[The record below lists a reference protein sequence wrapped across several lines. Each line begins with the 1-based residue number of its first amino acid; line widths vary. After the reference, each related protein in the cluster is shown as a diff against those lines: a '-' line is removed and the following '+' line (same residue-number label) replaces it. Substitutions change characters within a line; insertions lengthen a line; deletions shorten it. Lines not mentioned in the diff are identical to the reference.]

1 MRPEL
6 LTMQAFGPYKDLTTI
21 DFTKLDDHGIYLL
34 TGPTGA
40 GKTMIFDAIMYALYQ
55 TGSGEYR
62 NKEDTFRNRN
72 VPIDVKPFVRL
83 TFSVLNKRYTIER
96 TLRYKAKKDNK
107 NLTDV
112 KVYLKDESNN
122 QLYTNLKEVNDKII
136 EIIGVDK
143 NQFVQICMIA
153 QGEFKKILNAKTQDR
168 ILIFRKLF
176 NSEKYNE
183 LQDAILD
190 DYLGLR
196 RKHDDLTLSLY
207 SVLQNV
213 EIDDRD
219 ELLSKY
225 LLSDKVD
232 ELLNKQ
238 IAKDRIKVD
247 SDSEKAKLIDK
258 QLVDIDIS
266 INKALQLK
274 KDQEEINKQKLL
286 INDLNNQRMQVNEEL
301 NKFNSNDELIVSIDE
316 QINKINND
324 LNAYKQL
331 DDLNK
336 KLNSINI
343 SIDNTSKKLNKLN
356 DDKQL
361 NDKEIMKLEK
371 IIDDNSDIE
380 AKSLKHSQLLKE
392 WMQQK
397 DVYQKYISDK
407 KILDNDELLL
417 NNKQGIFQDKY
428 NIYLANKALYD
439 KEYDRF
445 LCNQA
450 GILAKDLKDGEACP
464 VCGST
469 SHVRLAKILDDVY
482 SYEKLDELKKIV
494 EVQSNECLQLS
505 RDIASISAKMKMAK
519 ETLDSIVVSDIDE
532 INSNIKSLN
541 ALLLADK
548 KNNDKYK
555 DALNKLPLLKENGD
569 KLNGLINDNS
579 HMLVKLISD
588 KDNVGVY
595 YQDIKSKLSYDC
607 LDSANKMLNKLKEQK
622 KQILDNIR
630 SLQEKII
637 GIDNSISASKAIIST
652 LQSKLADSK
661 VFDIDKL
668 NASKNELNKLKSEL
682 NNEIKNTYSILDKNI
697 KILNNIKPIY
707 LDINANEDKLQLISK
722 INDTINGRSGK
733 ESGKIKLETYV
744 QMKFLD
750 EILIKC
756 NLRLMAMT
764 NDQYSLCR
772 HKEADNRQ
780 SQTGLDI
787 DVIDH
792 YNNSIRP
799 VSSLS
804 GGESFKASMALALG
818 LSDEIQ
824 ASSKIKLE
832 TLFIDE
838 GFGTLDDESLEAM
851 MNILAD
857 LSNSNKLIGIIS
869 HVEQLK
875 QRIDKQ
881 IVVSKDSHGNS
892 KVKMVI

>member
-225 LLSDKVD
+225 LVFDKVS

-286 INDLNNQRMQVNEEL
+286 VNDLNNQRIIVSEKL
-301 NKFNSNDELIVSIDE
+301 NKLISDDELISKIDD

-407 KILDNDELLL
+407 KILNEDELLL

-505 RDIASISAKMKMAK
+505 RDIASISARIKVAK

-579 HMLVKLISD
+579 HMVVKLISD

>member
-225 LLSDKVD
+225 LVFDKVS

-397 DVYQKYISDK
+397 NVYQKYISDK

-505 RDIASISAKMKMAK
+505 RDIASISAKIKMAK

-548 KNNDKYK
+548 KNNDKYQ

-707 LDINANEDKLQLISK
+707 LDINDNEDKLQLISK

>member
-286 INDLNNQRMQVNEEL
+286 VNDLNNQRIIVSEKL
-301 NKFNSNDELIVSIDE
+301 NKLNGDDELISKIDDH
-316 QINKINND
+316 INKINND

-505 RDIASISAKMKMAK
+505 RDIASISAKIKMAK

-548 KNNDKYK
+548 KNNDKYQ

-682 NNEIKNTYSILDKNI
+682 NNDIKNTYSILDKNI

-707 LDINANEDKLQLISK
+707 LDINDNEDKLQLISK

>member
-225 LLSDKVD
+225 LVFDKVS

-286 INDLNNQRMQVNEEL
+286 VNDLNNQRIIVSEKL
-301 NKFNSNDELIVSIDE
+301 NKLISDDELISKIDD

-407 KILDNDELLL
+407 KILNEDELLL

-505 RDIASISAKMKMAK
+505 RDIASISARIKVAK

-548 KNNDKYK
+548 KNNDKYQ

-682 NNEIKNTYSILDKNI
+682 NNDIKNTYSILDKNI

-707 LDINANEDKLQLISK
+707 LDINDNEDKLQLISK

>member
-112 KVYLKDESNN
+112 KVYLKDETNN

-225 LLSDKVD
+225 LVFDKVS

-505 RDIASISAKMKMAK
+505 RDIASISAKIKVAK

>member
-225 LLSDKVD
+225 LVFDKVS

-247 SDSEKAKLIDK
+247 IDSEKAKLIDK

-266 INKALQLK
+266 INKALQLQ

-286 INDLNNQRMQVNEEL
+286 ANDLNNQRIIVSEKL
-301 NKFNSNDELIVSIDE
+301 NKLNGDDELISKIDG

-336 KLNSINI
+336 KLKSINI

-371 IIDDNSDIE
+371 IIEDNSDIE
-380 AKSLKHSQLLKE
+380 AKRLKHSQLLKE

-505 RDIASISAKMKMAK
+505 RDIASISAKIKMAK

-548 KNNDKYK
+548 KNNDKYQ

-637 GIDNSISASKAIIST
+637 GIDNSISASKAIINT

-707 LDINANEDKLQLISK
+707 LDINDNEDKLQLISK

-750 EILIKC
+750 EILVKC

-772 HKEADNRQ
+772 HKEADNKQ

>member
-225 LLSDKVD
+225 LVFDKVS

-286 INDLNNQRMQVNEEL
+286 VNDLNNQRIIVSEKL
-301 NKFNSNDELIVSIDE
+301 NKLNGDDELISKIDDH
-316 QINKINND
+316 INKINND

-371 IIDDNSDIE
+371 IIEDNSDIE

-407 KILDNDELLL
+407 KILNEDELLL

-505 RDIASISAKMKMAK
+505 RDIASISAKIKMAK

>member
-371 IIDDNSDIE
+371 IIEDNSDIE

-407 KILDNDELLL
+407 KILNEDELLL

-548 KNNDKYK
+548 KNNDKYQ

>member
-112 KVYLKDESNN
+112 KVYLKDETNN

-407 KILDNDELLL
+407 KILNEDELLL

-505 RDIASISAKMKMAK
+505 RDIASISARIKVAK

-548 KNNDKYK
+548 KNNDKYQ

-707 LDINANEDKLQLISK
+707 LDINDNEDKLQLISK

>member
-225 LLSDKVD
+225 LVFDKVS

-407 KILDNDELLL
+407 KILNEDELLL

-505 RDIASISAKMKMAK
+505 RDIASISAKIKMAK

-541 ALLLADK
+541 TLLLADK
-548 KNNDKYK
+548 KNNDKYQ

>member
-112 KVYLKDESNN
+112 KVYLKDETNN

-286 INDLNNQRMQVNEEL
+286 VNDLNNQRIIVSEKL
-301 NKFNSNDELIVSIDE
+301 NKLNGDDELISKIDDH
-316 QINKINND
+316 INKINND

-371 IIDDNSDIE
+371 IIEDNSDIE

-407 KILDNDELLL
+407 KILNEDELLL

-505 RDIASISAKMKMAK
+505 RDIASISARIKVAK

>member
-225 LLSDKVD
+225 LVFDKVS

-397 DVYQKYISDK
+397 NVYQKYISDK

-505 RDIASISAKMKMAK
+505 RDIASISARIKVAK

>member
-225 LLSDKVD
+225 LVFDKVS

-286 INDLNNQRMQVNEEL
+286 VNDLNNQRIIVSEKL
-301 NKFNSNDELIVSIDE
+301 NKLNGDDELISKIDDH
-316 QINKINND
+316 INKINND

-371 IIDDNSDIE
+371 IIEDNSDIE

-505 RDIASISAKMKMAK
+505 RDIASISARIKVAK

-548 KNNDKYK
+548 KNNDKYQ

-707 LDINANEDKLQLISK
+707 LDINDNEDKLQLISK

>member
-122 QLYTNLKEVNDKII
+122 QIYTNLKEVNDKII

-232 ELLNKQ
+232 ELLNEQ

-266 INKALQLK
+266 INKALQLQ

-286 INDLNNQRMQVNEEL
+286 VNDLNNQRIIVSEKL
-301 NKFNSNDELIVSIDE
+301 NKLNGDDELISKIDD

-371 IIDDNSDIE
+371 IIEDNSDIE

-505 RDIASISAKMKMAK
+505 RDIASISAKIKVAK

-548 KNNDKYK
+548 KNNDKYQ

-569 KLNGLINDNS
+569 KLNGLISDNS

-707 LDINANEDKLQLISK
+707 LDINDNEDKLQLISK

>member
-225 LLSDKVD
+225 LVFDKVS

-286 INDLNNQRMQVNEEL
+286 VNDLNNQRIIVSEKL
-301 NKFNSNDELIVSIDE
+301 NKLISDDELISKIDD

-371 IIDDNSDIE
+371 IIEDNSDIE

-407 KILDNDELLL
+407 KILNEDELLL

-505 RDIASISAKMKMAK
+505 RDIASISAKIKVAK

-548 KNNDKYK
+548 KNNDKYQ

-607 LDSANKMLNKLKEQK
+607 
-622 KQILDNIR
+622 
-630 SLQEKII
+630 
-637 GIDNSISASKAIIST
+637 
-652 LQSKLADSK
+652 
-661 VFDIDKL
+661 
-668 NASKNELNKLKSEL
+668 
-682 NNEIKNTYSILDKNI
+682 
-697 KILNNIKPIY
+697 
-707 LDINANEDKLQLISK
+707 
-722 INDTINGRSGK
+722 
-733 ESGKIKLETYV
+733 
-744 QMKFLD
+744 
-750 EILIKC
+750 
-756 NLRLMAMT
+756 
-764 NDQYSLCR
+764 
-772 HKEADNRQ
+772 
-780 SQTGLDI
+780 
-787 DVIDH
+787 
-792 YNNSIRP
+792 
-799 VSSLS
+799 
-804 GGESFKASMALALG
+804 
-818 LSDEIQ
+818 
-824 ASSKIKLE
+824 
-832 TLFIDE
+832 
-838 GFGTLDDESLEAM
+838 
-851 MNILAD
+851 
-857 LSNSNKLIGIIS
+857 
-869 HVEQLK
+869 
-875 QRIDKQ
+875 
-881 IVVSKDSHGNS
+881 
-892 KVKMVI
+892 

>member
-112 KVYLKDESNN
+112 KVYLKDETNN

-286 INDLNNQRMQVNEEL
+286 VNDLNNQRIIVSEKL
-301 NKFNSNDELIVSIDE
+301 NKLISDDELISKIDD

-336 KLNSINI
+336 KLNRINI

-407 KILDNDELLL
+407 KILNEDELLL

-505 RDIASISAKMKMAK
+505 RDIASISARIKVAK

-548 KNNDKYK
+548 KNNDKYQ

>member
-286 INDLNNQRMQVNEEL
+286 VNDLNNQKIIVSEKL
-301 NKFNSNDELIVSIDE
+301 NKLISDDELISKIDD

-397 DVYQKYISDK
+397 NVYQKYISDK

-505 RDIASISAKMKMAK
+505 RDIASISARIKVAK

-548 KNNDKYK
+548 KNNDKYQ

>member
-225 LLSDKVD
+225 LVFDKVS

-286 INDLNNQRMQVNEEL
+286 VNDLNNQRIIVSEKL
-301 NKFNSNDELIVSIDE
+301 NKLISDDELISKIDD

-371 IIDDNSDIE
+371 IIEDNSDIE

-505 RDIASISAKMKMAK
+505 RDIASISARIKVAK

-707 LDINANEDKLQLISK
+707 LDINDNEDKLQLISK

>member
-112 KVYLKDESNN
+112 KVYLKDETNN

-225 LLSDKVD
+225 LVFDKVS

-397 DVYQKYISDK
+397 NVYQKYISDK

-505 RDIASISAKMKMAK
+505 RDIASISAKIKMAK

-548 KNNDKYK
+548 KNNDKYQ

-682 NNEIKNTYSILDKNI
+682 NNDIKNTYSILDKNI

-707 LDINANEDKLQLISK
+707 LDINDNEDKLQLISK

>member
-112 KVYLKDESNN
+112 KVYLKDETNN

-407 KILDNDELLL
+407 KILNEDELLL

-505 RDIASISAKMKMAK
+505 RDIASISARIKVAK

>member
-238 IAKDRIKVD
+238 IAKDRMKVD

-286 INDLNNQRMQVNEEL
+286 INDLNNQRIIVSEKL
-301 NKFNSNDELIVSIDE
+301 NKLNGDDELISKIDD

-371 IIDDNSDIE
+371 IIEDNSDIE

-407 KILDNDELLL
+407 KILNNDELLL

-505 RDIASISAKMKMAK
+505 RDIASISAKIKVAK

-548 KNNDKYK
+548 KNNDKYQ

-707 LDINANEDKLQLISK
+707 LDINDNEDKLQLISK

>member
-112 KVYLKDESNN
+112 KVYLKDETNN

-225 LLSDKVD
+225 LVFDKVS

-371 IIDDNSDIE
+371 IIEDNSDIE

-505 RDIASISAKMKMAK
+505 RDIASISARIKVAK

-548 KNNDKYK
+548 KNNDKYQ

>member
-225 LLSDKVD
+225 LVFDKVS

-407 KILDNDELLL
+407 KILNEDELLL

-505 RDIASISAKMKMAK
+505 RDIASISARIKVAK

-548 KNNDKYK
+548 KNNDKYQ

-707 LDINANEDKLQLISK
+707 LDINANEDKLQLINK

>member
-112 KVYLKDESNN
+112 KVYLKDETNN

-286 INDLNNQRMQVNEEL
+286 INDLNNQRIIVSEKL
-301 NKFNSNDELIVSIDE
+301 NKLNGDDELISKIDD

-371 IIDDNSDIE
+371 IIEDNSYIE

-397 DVYQKYISDK
+397 NVYQKYISDK
-407 KILDNDELLL
+407 KILNEDELLL

-505 RDIASISAKMKMAK
+505 RDIASISAKIKVAK

-548 KNNDKYK
+548 KNNDKYQ
-555 DALNKLPLLKENGD
+555 DALNKLPLLRENGD

-707 LDINANEDKLQLISK
+707 LDINDNEDKLQLISK

>member
-112 KVYLKDESNN
+112 KVYLKDETNN

-225 LLSDKVD
+225 LVFDKVS

-286 INDLNNQRMQVNEEL
+286 VNDLNNQRIIVSEKL
-301 NKFNSNDELIVSIDE
+301 NKLISDDELISKIDD

-371 IIDDNSDIE
+371 IIEDNSDIE

-397 DVYQKYISDK
+397 NVYQKYISDK

-505 RDIASISAKMKMAK
+505 RDIASISARIKVAK

>member
-112 KVYLKDESNN
+112 KVYLKDETNN

-371 IIDDNSDIE
+371 IIEDNSDIE

-505 RDIASISAKMKMAK
+505 RDIASISARIKVAK

>member
-505 RDIASISAKMKMAK
+505 RDIASISAKIKMAK

-682 NNEIKNTYSILDKNI
+682 NNDIKNTYSILDKNI

>member
-371 IIDDNSDIE
+371 IIEDNSDIE

-505 RDIASISAKMKMAK
+505 RDIASISAKIKVAK

-548 KNNDKYK
+548 KNNDKYQ

-622 KQILDNIR
+622 KQILDNTR

-707 LDINANEDKLQLISK
+707 LDINDNEDKLQLISK

-750 EILIKC
+750 EILVKC

>member
-286 INDLNNQRMQVNEEL
+286 ANDLNNQRIIVSEKL
-301 NKFNSNDELIVSIDE
+301 NKLNGDDELISKIDD

-324 LNAYKQL
+324 LNSYKQL

-371 IIDDNSDIE
+371 IIEDNSDIE

-505 RDIASISAKMKMAK
+505 RDIASISAKIKMAK
-519 ETLDSIVVSDIDE
+519 ETLDSIIVSDIDE

-548 KNNDKYK
+548 KNNDKYQ

-622 KQILDNIR
+622 KQILDNTR

-707 LDINANEDKLQLISK
+707 LDINDNEDKLQLISK

-750 EILIKC
+750 EILVKC

>member
-286 INDLNNQRMQVNEEL
+286 INDLNNQIMQVNEEL

-505 RDIASISAKMKMAK
+505 RDIASISARIKVAK

-548 KNNDKYK
+548 KNNDKYQ

>member
-286 INDLNNQRMQVNEEL
+286 VNDLNNQRIIVSEKL
-301 NKFNSNDELIVSIDE
+301 NKLISDDELISKIDD

-371 IIDDNSDIE
+371 IIEDNSDIE

-397 DVYQKYISDK
+397 NVYQKYISDK

-505 RDIASISAKMKMAK
+505 RDIASISARIKVAK

-548 KNNDKYK
+548 KNNDKYQ

-682 NNEIKNTYSILDKNI
+682 NNDIKNTYSILDKNI

-707 LDINANEDKLQLISK
+707 LDINDNEDKLQLISK

>member
-112 KVYLKDESNN
+112 KVYLKDETNN

-225 LLSDKVD
+225 LVFDKVS

-286 INDLNNQRMQVNEEL
+286 VNDLNNQKIIVSEKL
-301 NKFNSNDELIVSIDE
+301 NKLISDDELISKIDD

-407 KILDNDELLL
+407 KILNEDELLL

-505 RDIASISAKMKMAK
+505 RDIASINARIKVAK

>member
-112 KVYLKDESNN
+112 KVYLKDETNN

-286 INDLNNQRMQVNEEL
+286 VNDLNNQRIIVSEKL
-301 NKFNSNDELIVSIDE
+301 NKLNGDDELISKIDDH
-316 QINKINND
+316 INKINND

-371 IIDDNSDIE
+371 IIEDNSDIE

-407 KILDNDELLL
+407 KILNEDELLL

-505 RDIASISAKMKMAK
+505 RDIASISARIKVAK

-548 KNNDKYK
+548 KNNDKYQ

>member
-225 LLSDKVD
+225 LVFDKVS

-286 INDLNNQRMQVNEEL
+286 VNDLNNQRIIVSEKL
-301 NKFNSNDELIVSIDE
+301 NKLISDDELISKIDD

-371 IIDDNSDIE
+371 IIEDNSDIE

-505 RDIASISAKMKMAK
+505 RDIASISARIKVAK

>member
-266 INKALQLK
+266 INKALQLQ

-301 NKFNSNDELIVSIDE
+301 NKFNSNAELIVSIDE

-371 IIDDNSDIE
+371 IIENNSDIE

-407 KILDNDELLL
+407 KILNEDEILL

-428 NIYLANKALYD
+428 NIYIANKALYD

-505 RDIASISAKMKMAK
+505 KDIASISAKIKVAK

-548 KNNDKYK
+548 KNNDKYQ

-707 LDINANEDKLQLISK
+707 LDINDNEDKLQLISK

-750 EILIKC
+750 EILVKC

>member
-112 KVYLKDESNN
+112 KVYLKDETNN

-505 RDIASISAKMKMAK
+505 RDIASISAKIKMAK

-541 ALLLADK
+541 TLLLADK
-548 KNNDKYK
+548 KNNDKYQ

>member
-225 LLSDKVD
+225 LVFDKVS

-286 INDLNNQRMQVNEEL
+286 VNDLNNQRIIVSEKL
-301 NKFNSNDELIVSIDE
+301 TKLISDDELISKIDD

-407 KILDNDELLL
+407 KILNEDELLL

-505 RDIASISAKMKMAK
+505 RDIASISAKIKMAK

-548 KNNDKYK
+548 KNNDKYQ

-682 NNEIKNTYSILDKNI
+682 NNDIKNTYSILDKNI

-707 LDINANEDKLQLISK
+707 LDINDNEDKLQLISK

>member
-505 RDIASISAKMKMAK
+505 RDIASISARIKVAK

-682 NNEIKNTYSILDKNI
+682 NNEINNTYSILDKNI

>member
-407 KILDNDELLL
+407 KILNEDELLL

-505 RDIASISAKMKMAK
+505 RDIASISAKIKMAK

>member
-112 KVYLKDESNN
+112 KVYLKDETNN

-286 INDLNNQRMQVNEEL
+286 VNDLNNQRIIVSEKL
-301 NKFNSNDELIVSIDE
+301 NKLISDDELISKIDD

-548 KNNDKYK
+548 KNNDKYQ